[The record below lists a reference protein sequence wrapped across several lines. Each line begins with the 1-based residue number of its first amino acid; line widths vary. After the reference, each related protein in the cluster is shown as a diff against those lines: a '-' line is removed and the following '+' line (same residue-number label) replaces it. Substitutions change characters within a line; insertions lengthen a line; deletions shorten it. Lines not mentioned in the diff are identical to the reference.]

1 MNPDLSNLPIQ
12 APALRTVLADDERL
26 AIEKLRLLL
35 ERESY
40 VRIVGE
46 CRTVKETREA
56 VETLRHDLL
65 LLDIE
70 MPDGTAFDVLEGWNR
85 GDLPIVIFTTAY
97 DQYAIRAF
105 EARALDYLLKPFDA
119 ERLSASIERA
129 RVEWLKTNTDVLTS
143 CLAGLL
149 NHPAGNRSRS
159 ERLVVK
165 SRGRVFFLD
174 PEEIDWMEA
183 SANYVCV
190 HMRNGVAYEMREAIS
205 RLAERLDPSRF
216 ARIHRSYIVN
226 LSKIREAV
234 PCNSG
239 EYMVVL
245 KDGKELSCSRTY
257 QSAIQSLVQNGSRH

>member
-1 MNPDLSNLPIQ
+1 MTTEVASRPI
-12 APALRTVLADDERL
+12 PSPTLRTVLADDERL

-35 ERESY
+35 ATDPS

-56 VETLRHDLL
+56 VKSFRPDLL

-70 MPDGTAFDVLEGWNR
+70 MPDGTGFDALEGWNR
-85 GDLPIVIFTTAY
+85 GNLPIVIFTTAY

-129 RVEWLKTNTDVLTS
+129 KGEWLKANNDVLTS
-143 CLAGLL
+143 CLADLL
-149 NHPAGNRSRS
+149 KNPVAHRSKN

-190 HMRNGVAYEMREAIS
+190 HLRNGASYEMREAIS

-257 QSAIQSLVQNGSRH
+257 QSAIQSLVHNGRH

>member
-1 MNPDLSNLPIQ
+1 MTPDIANRAAQSYK
-12 APALRTVLADDERL
+12 LRTVLADDEKL
-26 AIEKLRLLL
+26 ATEKLRLLL
-35 ERESY
+35 AKEPA
-40 VRIVGE
+40 VQVIAE
-46 CRTVKETREA
+46 CQTVKETREA
-56 VETLRHDLL
+56 LETLRPDLL

-70 MPDGTAFDVLEGWNR
+70 MPDGTGFDLLEGFPPSN
-85 GDLPIVIFTTAY
+85 LPIVIFTTAY

-129 RVEWLKTNTDVLTS
+129 RIEWIKSRSDILTS
-143 CLAGLL
+143 HLVDLL
-149 NHPAGNRSRS
+149 KNPTQTATKN
-159 ERLVVK
+159 RLVVK

-183 SANYVCV
+183 SANYVCL
-190 HMRNGVAYEMREAIS
+190 HLRNGSSYEMREPIG
-205 RLAERLDPSRF
+205 RLAERLDPKQF
-216 ARIHRSYIVN
+216 ARIHRSFIVN
-226 LSKIREAV
+226 VNKIRQAV

-239 EYMVVL
+239 EYIVVL

>member
-1 MNPDLSNLPIQ
+1 MNLELPVRPIQ
-12 APALRTVLADDERL
+12 PPALRTVLADDERL

-40 VRIVGE
+40 IRIVGE

-56 VETLRHDLL
+56 VQRLRPDLL

-70 MPDGTAFDVLEGWNR
+70 MSDGTGFDVLEGWSR

-105 EARALDYLLKPFDA
+105 EACALDYLLKPFDA

-129 RVEWLKTNTDVLTS
+129 RREWLKTNTDALTS

-149 NHPAGNRSRS
+149 NNPTAPRSS
-159 ERLVVK
+159 NDRLVVK

-190 HMRNGVAYEMREAIS
+190 HMRNGVSYEMREAIS

-257 QSAIQSLVQNGSRH
+257 QSAIQSLVQNGSRQ

>member
-1 MNPDLSNLPIQ
+1 MNSSVSNRPIQ
-12 APALRTVLADDERL
+12 SHTLRTVLADDERL
-26 AIEKLRLLL
+26 AIDKLRLLL
-35 ERESY
+35 EREAY

-46 CRTVKETREA
+46 CHTVRDTRET
-56 VETLRHDLL
+56 VQRLRPDLL

-70 MPDGTAFDVLEGWNR
+70 MPDGTGFDVLEGWSR
-85 GDLPIVIFTTAY
+85 GELPIVIFTTAY

-129 RVEWLKTNTDVLTS
+129 RLEWLKTNSDMLTS
-143 CLAGLL
+143 CLADLL
-149 NHPAGNRSRS
+149 NSPTAQPSGND
-159 ERLVVK
+159 RLVVK
-165 SRGRVFFLD
+165 SRGRIFFLD

-190 HMRNGVAYEMREAIS
+190 HMRNGASYEMREAIS

-226 LSKIREAV
+226 VSKIREAV

-239 EYMVVL
+239 EYMIVL